1 MPVSTLTALS
11 LKNQK
16 QKNKFLCIATPE
28 LIEYY
33 ENFQEEKGYTKP
45 KIEDDL
51 FAITIPKEVIQYI
64 KIGKPF
70 RGLVKLVKYDFN
82 TPEGKNLKGYY
93 WKLDNLLIDN

>member
-28 LIEYY
+28 LIEYH
-33 ENFQEEKGYTKP
+33 ESFQEEKGYNKP

-51 FAITIPKEVIQYI
+51 IAITIPKEVIQYI
-64 KIGKPF
+64 KIGKQF

-93 WKLDNLLIDN
+93 WKLDNLLVDN